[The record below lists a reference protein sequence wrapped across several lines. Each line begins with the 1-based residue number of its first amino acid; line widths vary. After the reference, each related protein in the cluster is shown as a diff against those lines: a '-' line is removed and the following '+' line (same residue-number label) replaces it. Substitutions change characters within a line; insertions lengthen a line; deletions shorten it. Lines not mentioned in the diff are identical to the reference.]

1 MFDYSAEKNAE
12 GDTPIAE
19 DALTLSSLDGLSH
32 DEVFSEHL
40 HGALANAGISG
51 GVLKFHFSKRT
62 GQLHGLTTFE
72 LQRPLDPKEIDLL
85 LDFTLG
91 QWCDGIGANF
101 FQSRMDF
108 GLAPQMFTP
117 RSTVTIQKFD

>member
-1 MFDYSAEKNAE
+1 VLNLSA
-12 GDTPIAE
+12 
-19 DALTLSSLDGLSH
+19 LDGLSH

-40 HGALANAGISG
+40 HGALADAGISG
-51 GVLKFHFSKRT
+51 GVLRFHFSKHT
-62 GQLHGLTTFE
+62 GRLNGVTTFE
-72 LQRPLDPKEIDLL
+72 LQRPLNSKEVDLL

-91 QWCDGIGANF
+91 QWCDGIGSNF

-117 RSTVTIQKFD
+117 RSAVTIEVW